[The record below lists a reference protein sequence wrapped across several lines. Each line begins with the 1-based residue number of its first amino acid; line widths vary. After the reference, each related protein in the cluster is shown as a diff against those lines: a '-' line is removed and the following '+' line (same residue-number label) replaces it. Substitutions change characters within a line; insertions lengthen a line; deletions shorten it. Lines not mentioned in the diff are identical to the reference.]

1 MIANGTSGHGNQS
14 VGLPACLL
22 CGQSLRR
29 EATLFLGPLVACN
42 RFGVPGTSAFETHE
56 LSMAQCDDCGLI
68 QLASIPP
75 VTFVRPRNPWVRY
88 NEPEAHLDSLAE
100 SLRGVFPIAEATAI
114 GVGPFDRPLLD
125 RLGGSG
131 VIWQDLDLAVAAR
144 AEAGTFPYLETV
156 QASLCPGTLAEHAA
170 RHGTADL
177 VSCRYLLEHAHHPI
191 AALQGLG
198 ALAKPG
204 GVVLVEVPDSTK
216 FLANRDYSFIWEE
229 HVCYFTE
236 DTFRVLVSQ
245 AGFEVGAFFRYP
257 GLLEDALVFALR
269 AAGPQPGRSAP
280 QGVAAARE
288 AFQGFLAG
296 FGGTRE
302 QYARALEGI
311 CSRGQKVVIFGAGH
325 QSIMFINALG
335 LQRYISYVIDDSRDK
350 AGLLVPGTGIEI
362 VSSEKLMSDP
372 SIAVCLLG
380 VSPAAEPKIRAKCAD
395 YLVRGGRM
403 VSIFPGSGSA
413 TLIDH

>member
-1 MIANGTSGHGNQS
+1 MSANETDDHDNRRA
-14 VGLPACLL
+14 GLPGCLL
-22 CGQSLRR
+22 CGQSLRPD
-29 EATLFLGPLVACN
+29 ATLFLGPLVACN
-42 RFGVPGTSAFETHE
+42 RFGLPGGTAIETHD
-56 LSMAQCDDCGLI
+56 LSMSQCDGCGLV
-68 QLASIPP
+68 QLVSIPP
-75 VTFVRPRNPWVRY
+75 AAFVRPRNPWIRY

-100 SLRGVFPIAEATAI
+100 SLRGCFPAVDATAI
-114 GVGPFDRPLLD
+114 GVGPFDGPLLD
-125 RLGGSG
+125 RLGKRA
-131 VIWQDLDLAVAAR
+131 VACAELDLAADAR
-144 AEAGTFPYLETV
+144 VEAGTFPYLETI
-156 QASLCPGTLAEHAA
+156 QASLRPGILAGLAA
-170 RHGTADL
+170 QRGEADL
-177 VSCRYLLEHAHHPI
+177 VSCRYLLEHSHHPV
-191 AALQGLG
+191 AALRGLR
-198 ALAKPG
+198 ALANPD
-204 GVVLVEVPDSTK
+204 GVVLVEIPDSTK
-216 FLANRDYSFIWEE
+216 FLANRDYSFVWEE

-236 DTFRVLVSQ
+236 DTFRAIACR
-245 AGFEVGAFFRYP
+245 AGFEVADFLRYP
-257 GLLEDALVFALR
+257 GTLEDALVFVLR
-269 AAGPQPGRSAP
+269 PAGPQPGQCAP

-296 FGGTRE
+296 FGSTRE

-311 CSRGQKVVIFGAGH
+311 CSRGQKAVIFGAGH

-350 AGLLVPGTGIEI
+350 AGVLVPGTGIEI

-395 YLVRGGRM
+395 YLIRGGRM